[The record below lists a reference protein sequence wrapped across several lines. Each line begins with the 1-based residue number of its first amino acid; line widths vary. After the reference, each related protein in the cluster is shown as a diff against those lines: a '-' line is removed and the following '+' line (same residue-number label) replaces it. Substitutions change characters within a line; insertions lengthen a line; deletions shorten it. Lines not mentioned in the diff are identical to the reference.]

1 MMTAQHEQRSA
12 VNSTLPLRSKMEQI
26 KVTASKE
33 KCQGAEAG
41 GSWSN
46 IRGSPLRGADPGVI
60 LRVGIWQLME
70 LRPAQLWEQS
80 LQKAPLD
87 LTVGHPLRAGS
98 HSRTL
103 QALRLW
109 SVKLQKI

>member
-1 MMTAQHEQRSA
+1 
-12 VNSTLPLRSKMEQI
+12 MEQI

-46 IRGSPLRGADPGVI
+46 IRGSLLRGADPGVI
-60 LRVGIWQLME
+60 LRVGIWQLKE
-70 LRPAQLWEQS
+70 LRALWEQS

-87 LTVGHPLRAGS
+87 LTVGHPLRA
-98 HSRTL
+98 
-103 QALRLW
+103 
-109 SVKLQKI
+109 VP